1 MILNEAGIDSD
12 MTFYAQWEED
22 ESILQEIEDLQ
33 GTEKIKNPDTGDN
46 IMLFVGIGIVSLIGI
61 IGVSIYL
68 MKKNR
73 KRAK

>member
-1 MILNEAGIDSD
+1 MGKLTD
-12 MTFYAQWEED
+12 
-22 ESILQEIEDLQ
+22 EDLF
-33 GTEKIKNPDTGDN
+33 ENPDTGDN

-68 MKKNR
+68 MKKTR